1 MFQINQSILYFWF
14 NVNAN
19 SELFHQITIEVVN
32 LFQKIQINLY
42 YVIKSLSP
50 TYHYPIMQQKKQ
62 KKLSKSPQRNPLTTN
77 TSLICKTTNISPNKI
92 VKKRGTSA
100 TIPTDSYHIEKRDQ
114 VEKRKVSKIYK
125 LTNQEKNNFVRKESK
140 LKEIQRR
147 QEIGLDFLNK
157 IPKKKIQLL
166 LQRQKTQG
174 LSNFQQDNS
183 KKMQSTQNQRL
194 HLKQK
199 NQLHQQQKQ
208 NEQMNRKKDMKK
220 QLQNSRN
227 ILKKSL
233 SQQKCK
239 KRSITS
245 ITQKKEFTQRN
256 SSSKTKNENTTQL
269 TGYEG
274 ELLEKYKKLQ
284 ARYSK
289 IYSAFFD
296 ESSCVQYLTD
306 TDPYLLPSQ
315 PTSNKQQLILT
326 EEFSLN
332 RDEKIQLKEFGILE
346 NKFNRMH
353 TAATKI
359 QKVWRGFMTRKLIL
373 DQQFEQYYYKQ
384 PEIFNEETF
393 RSQFRFEKDSQSIQ
407 QGREQT
413 LNQLTHQ
420 TDINFI
426 LELESGKVDKEEHK
440 SSPKISG
447 KFVKYQKMKWQELLN
462 YISKLENQ
470 TQEKTINE
478 VLKDLK
484 LFTQQCSQDCSLSK
498 FQIKKLEIQVPQF
511 SQESMVMSEIRQA
524 MCSEKL
530 MRQILTSSIKLE
542 NESIFEE
549 QPFHQFASK
558 QFDEILYRNQMDELI
573 KMRQLIVQ
581 EQQKSQHQA
590 LTQEFEQKLISPK
603 TFEERYQTLE
613 KWVTKQQEDIENNK
627 INFEK
632 GWQGLYNTFIQTEK
646 ELKFLQQQKYSQYSQ
661 ISYSQQF
668 INYSISAF
676 SDSVYKNS
684 IQELSN
690 QNETLLLNNYN
701 EEFENKRLKTHT
713 STSQTPDEQIKYQH
727 LENYHETIEWNDEQL
742 LTSQQFQ
749 QNHYVQD
756 SKINNA
762 LTNAPLKSLEQA
774 EIDYLHQE
782 VQNEEL
788 NWLNYNEFKFYV
800 LMDISNLIF
809 NELIEEF
816 KEECIQLQF

>member
-1 MFQINQSILYFWF
+1 MQIGNYFIGSLQKQLIYFKKYKLIYITQSNRQSLLIIIRSCNKRNKKNYQEVLKGIHQQRIPLLFVILPI
-14 NVNAN
+14 
-19 SELFHQITIEVVN
+19 SQ
-32 LFQKIQINLY
+32 QINLL
-42 YVIKSLSP
+42 KREA
-50 TYHYPIMQQKKQ
+50 HQQQ
-62 KKLSKSPQRNPLTTN
+62 YQ
-77 TSLICKTTNISPNKI
+77 LI
-92 VKKRGTSA
+92 
-100 TIPTDSYHIEKRDQ
+100 HIELRGEIKLKSVRFLKHTNQ
-114 VEKRKVSKIYK
+114 RIKKKII
-125 LTNQEKNNFVRKESK
+125 LQEKNQSKRKFRED
-140 LKEIQRR
+140 RR
-147 QEIGLDFLNK
+147 WDWIFQTKF
-157 IPKKKIQLL
+157 PKKKFNCFYKVQLR
-166 LQRQKTQG
+166 QQCVGQKTQG
-174 LSNFQQDNS
+174 LSHFEKDIP
-183 KKMQSTQNQRL
+183 KKAQSTQNNRL

-208 NEQMNRKKDMKK
+208 NEQMNRKKETKK

-227 ILKKSL
+227 ILKKSS

-245 ITQKKEFTQRN
+245 ITQKKELTQRN
-256 SSSKTKNENTTQL
+256 SSLKTKNEIITQL

-289 IYSAFFD
+289 IYQAFFD

-315 PTSNKQQLILT
+315 PTSNKQQQVLT

-346 NKFNRMH
+346 IKFNRMH
-353 TAATKI
+353 SAATKI
-359 QKVWRGFMTRKLIL
+359 QKVWRGYITRKLIL

-384 PEIFNEETF
+384 PEVFNEETF

-413 LNQLTHQ
+413 LNQLTYQ

-426 LELESGKVDKEEHK
+426 LDLESEKKEKQELK

-447 KFVKYQKMKWQELLN
+447 KFVKYQKLKWQELLN
-462 YISKLENQ
+462 YISELESQ
-470 TQEKTINE
+470 VQEKTINE

-484 LFTQQCSQDCSLSK
+484 LFTQQCSQECSLTK

-530 MRQILTSSIKLE
+530 MRQILTQSINQE

-549 QPFHQFASK
+549 QPFQQFASK
-558 QFDEILYRNQMDELI
+558 KIDEILNRNQMDELI

-581 EQQKSQHQA
+581 ERQKSQHND
-590 LTQEFEQKLISPK
+590 LTKEFEQKLISPK

-613 KWVTKQQEDIENNK
+613 KWVTKQYEEIENNK
-627 INFEK
+627 ISFEK
-632 GWQGLYNTFIQTEK
+632 GWQGLYDTFIQTEK
-646 ELKFLQQQKYSQYSQ
+646 ELRFLQQQKYSQFSQ

-676 SDSVYKNS
+676 SDSAYKNS
-684 IQELSN
+684 LQELSN
-690 QNETLLLNNYN
+690 QNETLLYNNLN
-701 EEFENKRLKTHT
+701 EDFENKRLKTHT
-713 STSQTPDEQIKYQH
+713 STSQTPDEKLKFQH

-742 LTSQQFQ
+742 LTSQQFLS
-749 QNHYVQD
+749 NHQAKD
-756 SKINNA
+756 SKFNNVVK
-762 LTNAPLKSLEQA
+762 NAPQKSLEQA

-788 NWLNYNEFKFYV
+788 SWLNYNEFKFYV
-800 LMDISNLIF
+800 LMDISNLVF
-809 NELIEEF
+809 NELVEEF
-816 KEECIQLQF
+816 REECIQQQF